1 MEDSDAPATLESH
14 LINLS
19 IGSIADHLHQLKD
32 SSRVLGERRGRRRER
47 IRCQDFRKSSVVRW
61 GKEVFNQERRVN
73 TST

>member
-1 MEDSDAPATLESH
+1 MDDSDAPATSESH

-19 IGSIADHLHQLKD
+19 IGSIANHLHQLKD
-32 SSRVLGERRGRRRER
+32 SSRVLGEGGRRRER